1 MTKAIVNRSYPDKKA
16 IIAAKGDVTYTQLFR
31 NIQQFALLF
40 GNKGYAKVAIYA
52 ENSPAWIYAFYAA
65 LQNNCIAIPIDFL
78 ASAEDVAYI
87 IDDIIMGFV
96 GFLISLPFI
105 GGIIFSAI
113 GIGEN
118 TENTENMVKGIAG
131 IIGSII
137 GLTVVVAILGW
148 LYFALM
154 ESSKTQATLGKMALG
169 LKVTDLEG
177 NQISFARAT
186 GRYFGK
192 IISGM
197 IMYIGYI
204 LAGLT
209 EKKQALH
216 DIMASCLVVRKN
228 EAVS

>member
-1 MTKAIVNRSYPDKKA
+1 MENLTNGQTKVR
-16 IIAAKGDVTYTQLFR
+16 
-31 NIQQFALLF
+31 
-40 GNKGYAKVAIYA
+40 YAGF
-52 ENSPAWIYAFYAA
+52 WLRF
-65 LQNNCIAIPIDFL
+65 
-78 ASAEDVAYI
+78 VAYI

-105 GGIIFSAI
+105 GGIVFSAI

-118 TENTENMVKGIAG
+118 TESTENMVKGIAG
-131 IIGSII
+131 ILGLVI

-177 NQISFARAT
+177 NRISFARAT

-197 IMYIGYI
+197 IIYIGYI